1 MFMFSYVYFLSFF
14 FFVKSNYVCT
24 YPTQNVWRS
33 KVRNECLNFHNNQL
47 HWTELIMKNLLLFL
61 CQSLSVFFIYFN
73 KHLTFTNES
82 LGRFRET
89 YIQSRTH
96 VLTWNISLEQHIEM
110 SHVAQ
115 VESKQANEC
124 LNSLFPF
131 DSIRFTTIY
140 KNKSTVYL
148 LYFVEYFHTIDG
160 KVLFLFKKR
169 KESFVTIG
177 SSHV

>member
-1 MFMFSYVYFLSFF
+1 MFSYVYFLSFF

-73 KHLTFTNES
+73 KYLTFTNES
-82 LGRFRET
+82 LGKYRET

-124 LNSLFPF
+124 LNFLFPF
-131 DSIRFTTIY
+131 YSIWFTTIY
-140 KNKSTVYL
+140 KNKSTIYL
-148 LYFVEYFHTIDG
+148 RYCGVEYFHTIWW
-160 KVLFLFKKR
+160 
-169 KESFVTIG
+169 
-177 SSHV
+177 